1 MFEVGFSELLIIAVI
16 ALLVLGPE
24 KLPKAARF
32 AGLWMRR
39 ARAQWYS
46 VKSEFEREL
55 AQDELRRSLV
65 EPLTAMA
72 SGMDGQM
79 RALGDAARAPFEDA
93 ARLPSETVA
102 SNTAVPDTLPSEATL
117 LEPAAPATGHDP
129 QPTEPMHDP
138 QPAPV
143 HDPQPASPADPLPAT
158 PGDPP
163 APAPHDPTPA
173 TPRDPAAPPA

>member
-1 MFEVGFSELLIIAVI
+1 MFEIGFSEILIIAVI

-55 AQDELRRSLV
+55 AQDELRRSLA

-72 SGMDGQM
+72 SEMDGQM

-93 ARLPSETVA
+93 ARLPSGAGAQDV
-102 SNTAVPDTLPSEATL
+102 D
-117 LEPAAPATGHDP
+117 HDP
-129 QPTEPMHDP
+129 QPTTPMHDP
-138 QPAPV
+138 LPSPV
-143 HDPQPASPADPLPAT
+143 HDPQPVAPADPPPAV

-163 APAPHDPTPA
+163 APTPSDPEPA